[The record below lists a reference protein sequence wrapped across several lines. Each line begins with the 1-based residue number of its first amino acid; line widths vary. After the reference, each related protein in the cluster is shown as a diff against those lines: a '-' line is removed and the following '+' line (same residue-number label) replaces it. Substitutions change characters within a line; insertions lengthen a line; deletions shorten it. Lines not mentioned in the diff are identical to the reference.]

1 VEEETRLSLQRIKTR
16 RLGRSLRSIASV
28 GRRGGVAPVTAE
40 ADGLLENEGH
50 ATYRTICPLLARMLA
65 RSAFHL
71 NMDTVDDVEEV
82 LHHSHLL
89 EQLLFS
95 PLTILQHEIHIANL
109 RLIALNF

>member
-1 VEEETRLSLQRIKTR
+1 
-16 RLGRSLRSIASV
+16 
-28 GRRGGVAPVTAE
+28 
-40 ADGLLENEGH
+40 
-50 ATYRTICPLLARMLA
+50 MLA

-95 PLTILQHEIHIANL
+95 PLTILQHEIHVANL

>member
-1 VEEETRLSLQRIKTR
+1 MKPRRLS
-16 RLGRSLRSIASV
+16 RSLRSLASV
-28 GRRGGVAPVTAE
+28 RRRGGAAPVTAE
-40 ADGLLENEGH
+40 AEGLLSTEGH
-50 ATYRTICPLLARMLA
+50 ATYRTICPLLTCMLA

-95 PLTILQHEIHIANL
+95 PLTILQHEIHVANL

>member
-1 VEEETRLSLQRIKTR
+1 MTLQRIKPR
-16 RLGRSLRSIASV
+16 RLGGPLRSIANV
-28 GRRGGVAPVTAE
+28 GRRGGAVPAIGEAE
-40 ADGLLENEGH
+40 GLLPTEGH
-50 ATYRTICPLLARMLA
+50 ATYRTICPLLTRMLA

-71 NMDTVDDVEEV
+71 DVDTVDDVEEV

-95 PLTILQHEIHIANL
+95 PLTILQHETHVATL

>member
-1 VEEETRLSLQRIKTR
+1 M
-16 RLGRSLRSIASV
+16 
-28 GRRGGVAPVTAE
+28 APVITE
-40 ADGLLENEGH
+40 TDGLLETEGH
-50 ATYRTICPLLARMLA
+50 ATYRTVCPLLSRMFA

-95 PLTILQHEIHIANL
+95 PLTILQHETHVTNL
-109 RLIALNF
+109 RLIALNL